1 MGEVYR
7 ATDTI
12 LKRQV
17 AIKVLPEVVA
27 ADAERIARF
36 QREAEVLASLNHPRI
51 ATIYGVEKSDR
62 VIALVMELVEG
73 PTLAERLAKG
83 PLPVDEAL
91 QIAAQIAEA
100 LEAAHE
106 HRVIHRDLKPFNI
119 KLRPDNTVKVLDFG
133 LAKTLEAAP
142 SESASVT
149 HSPTI
154 TSAMT
159 RPGIVLGTAAYM
171 APEQAR
177 GDVVDQRADI
187 WSFGCVLYEMLTGRM
202 AFGARTVT
210 ETIAKILEGHADL
223 NALPPSTPPAIRRLV
238 RRCLERPV
246 RTRLQ
251 HIGDALAD
259 IVDVRVAEAPT
270 QAEDGIAK
278 PVRSRAIIWAG
289 ASIALIAMG
298 AAGAW
303 LLSSRLN
310 PGVAT
315 ATPIRFDVQR
325 VEREPLG
332 VSNRSVALSPDGTRL
347 VYATVSSLRL
357 RALSGE
363 DVPLPATG
371 ADPFFSPDGQWVAF
385 FSSEGLRRLPLGG
398 GTAEPITPAFGTE
411 RALGGAWGTDGTIV
425 ISLGGRLL
433 RVSEKGGTLQPL
445 AEPDSSRGEV
455 RYAWPEFLP
464 DGRSVIFTVLGGGGP
479 GNARIAVVDT
489 ATRQVTNV
497 LQGGQAARYV
507 RTGHIVYASQGRLHA
522 VTFDLSRLQI
532 RGAPVALEG
541 LAIMTT
547 TGGFNASFAVSD
559 NGTLAYLPP
568 VGPRIRTLTW
578 VDRNGR
584 QEPIPAPPMEYI
596 YPRISPD
603 GARVALDVA
612 GQNRDIWV
620 GNLAT
625 GVVTKVT
632 DGPTEDLMPAWSV
645 DGSRVFFASDREGGT
660 FKVFSVAADGAGA
673 ARKEFAGTGNFMP
686 LSMPASDRLIAF
698 VSGEGSRGGDIA
710 LVPLGE
716 GTSAPTLIGIDR
728 QQGNAQVSPDG
739 KWIAYQSGESGAEE
753 VYVRSYPDVDRRRE
767 QVSSGGGLQPIWGS
781 AKSGE
786 LSYWDLKGHLKVVSV
801 TTTPDFRVESSRE
814 ISVPEGVDRPI
825 VGSAWVYA
833 VSPIDGRFL
842 MFKPV
847 AASSAPVPFKV
858 IVNWFEELKRLV
870 PTN

>member
-100 LEAAHE
+100 LEAAYE
-106 HRVIHRDLKPFNI
+106 HRVIHRDLKPSNI
-119 KLRPDNTVKVLDFG
+119 KLRSDNTVKVLDFG

-278 PVRSRAIIWAG
+278 PVRGRAIIWAG
-289 ASIALIAMG
+289 
-298 AAGAW
+298 
-303 LLSSRLN
+303 
-310 PGVAT
+310 
-315 ATPIRFDVQR
+315 
-325 VEREPLG
+325 
-332 VSNRSVALSPDGTRL
+332 
-347 VYATVSSLRL
+347 
-357 RALSGE
+357 SGFC
-363 DVPLPATG
+363 PPAT
-371 ADPFFSPDGQWVAF
+371 S
-385 FSSEGLRRLPLGG
+385 
-398 GTAEPITPAFGTE
+398 
-411 RALGGAWGTDGTIV
+411 
-425 ISLGGRLL
+425 
-433 RVSEKGGTLQPL
+433 
-445 AEPDSSRGEV
+445 
-455 RYAWPEFLP
+455 
-464 DGRSVIFTVLGGGGP
+464 
-479 GNARIAVVDT
+479 
-489 ATRQVTNV
+489 
-497 LQGGQAARYV
+497 
-507 RTGHIVYASQGRLHA
+507 
-522 VTFDLSRLQI
+522 
-532 RGAPVALEG
+532 
-541 LAIMTT
+541 
-547 TGGFNASFAVSD
+547 
-559 NGTLAYLPP
+559 
-568 VGPRIRTLTW
+568 RIRTNCWKT
-578 VDRNGR
+578 
-584 QEPIPAPPMEYI
+584 M
-596 YPRISPD
+596 
-603 GARVALDVA
+603 
-612 GQNRDIWV
+612 
-620 GNLAT
+620 
-625 GVVTKVT
+625 K
-632 DGPTEDLMPAWSV
+632 
-645 DGSRVFFASDREGGT
+645 GSWTS
-660 FKVFSVAADGAGA
+660 
-673 ARKEFAGTGNFMP
+673 
-686 LSMPASDRLIAF
+686 RLI
-698 VSGEGSRGGDIA
+698 V
-710 LVPLGE
+710 
-716 GTSAPTLIGIDR
+716 
-728 QQGNAQVSPDG
+728 
-739 KWIAYQSGESGAEE
+739 
-753 VYVRSYPDVDRRRE
+753 
-767 QVSSGGGLQPIWGS
+767 
-781 AKSGE
+781 
-786 LSYWDLKGHLKVVSV
+786 
-801 TTTPDFRVESSRE
+801 
-814 ISVPEGVDRPI
+814 
-825 VGSAWVYA
+825 
-833 VSPIDGRFL
+833 
-842 MFKPV
+842 
-847 AASSAPVPFKV
+847 
-858 IVNWFEELKRLV
+858 
-870 PTN
+870 